1 MGGGSGPAGESVAE
15 AYSGDADPSRH
26 HVLELGNLPEAAAAL
41 PDDQRFK
48 LVRSMIKSSKPGG
61 FATDSQTHQC
71 SMPWYQEFACVLVLG
86 LWLGG
91 PLFFFFTPI
100 LLCMFGTWTQIS
112 YFLAV
117 TLVLAL
123 HPLPNLEEYLNKSAF
138 SMWLYKYFSY
148 RIMWSGD
155 AYDKAQASAPW
166 VGAAG
171 PHSVMPFGSVL
182 SIPGI
187 NTFVFRKFKGGTA
200 SVLGR
205 VPLLRYLY
213 LWGTIDVAGKSLSAS
228 LKQGYCVGVV
238 CDGIAGIFK
247 CTREKEA
254 FYLKN
259 RKSLAKF
266 CIRNGCP
273 FVPAYSIGNSQC
285 FNSWFDSF
293 GLLEWLSRKT
303 QCSLFLYWGRFLL
316 PIPFRTNVT
325 LLFGAPISVE
335 KKDHPTEEEVDAVH
349 QQMLDAFVTLF
360 DTHKAAL
367 GWSHRSLTII

>member
-1 MGGGSGPAGESVAE
+1 
-15 AYSGDADPSRH
+15 
-26 HVLELGNLPEAAAAL
+26 
-41 PDDQRFK
+41 
-48 LVRSMIKSSKPGG
+48 
-61 FATDSQTHQC
+61 
-71 SMPWYQEFACVLVLG
+71 
-86 LWLGG
+86 
-91 PLFFFFTPI
+91 
-100 LLCMFGTWTQIS
+100 
-112 YFLAV
+112 
-117 TLVLAL
+117 
-123 HPLPNLEEYLNKSAF
+123 
-138 SMWLYKYFSY
+138 
-148 RIMWSGD
+148 
-155 AYDKAQASAPW
+155 
-166 VGAAG
+166 
-171 PHSVMPFGSVL
+171 MPFGIVL